1 MKLAIIGTG
10 YVGLITGACFAE
22 FGYQTVC
29 IDKDQDRINEL
40 NNSKCPFYE
49 PGVDTLLDKHLNK
62 TKLLS
67 FSNSLSKSISDADII
82 FITVGTPS
90 KRIEAEADLSYVWEV
105 AEEISNHVS
114 KYCIVVTK
122 STVPVGT
129 TKEVKS
135 IISKKINEKDFDVVS
150 NPEFLRE
157 GSALNDFM
165 RPDRVV
171 IGCEN
176 KKSEDMMRDLY
187 RPLYLLE
194 TPIVSTTVES
204 AEIIKYASNSFLAT
218 KISFI
223 NQVADLCEK
232 VGADVQDVAKG
243 MGIDKRI
250 GNKFLHAGP
259 GYGGSCFPKDVKAFI
274 RTAKKHDVDLSILS
288 SVDSFNEERV
298 KKITNDFFSRA
309 NLIKGDQVS
318 LLGLS
323 FKPNTDDVRDST
335 SLKIA
340 KLLQDKG
347 IVVKSYDPEAMKNA
361 KKENTE
367 LQLCNSAYEA
377 CEDTKAI
384 IIGTEWNEFRA
395 LDFLKIKGSSKNLV
409 IFDLRNI
416 YNAKEIKNL
425 GFQYFGTGK

>member
-1 MKLAIIGTG
+1 MGTANA
-10 YVGLITGACFAE
+10 VLLSQHNE
-22 FGYQTVC
+22 VVC
-29 IDKDQDRINEL
+29 YDLNADRINLINKKKSPIEDQEASEYLAQKKL
-40 NNSKCPFYE
+40 NLRGVSDFPSQEDFYFVIIATPTNYDPDTNYFDTSTVESCIENLHSQNSKATI
-49 PGVDTLLDKHLNK
+49 VIRSTLPVGFVERIQKKYPNQE
-62 TKLLS
+62 
-67 FSNSLSKSISDADII
+67 II
-82 FITVGTPS
+82 FV
-90 KRIEAEADLSYVWEV
+90 
-105 AEEISNHVS
+105 
-114 KYCIVVTK
+114 
-122 STVPVGT
+122 
-129 TKEVKS
+129 
-135 IISKKINEKDFDVVS
+135 
-150 NPEFLRE
+150 PEFLRE
-157 GSALNDFM
+157 GAAVNDFM
-165 RPDRVV
+165 RSDRLV

-250 GNKFLHAGP
+250 GKKFLHAGP

-274 RTAKKHDVDLSILS
+274 RTAKQYDVDLSILS

-298 KKITNDFFSRA
+298 KKITNNFFSKA
-309 NLIKGDQVS
+309 NLIKGDKVS

-361 KKENTE
+361 KRENTE
-367 LQLCNSAYEA
+367 LQLCNNAYVA